1 MAVKQ
6 EFVKFKKNLME
17 REIHS
22 IFSFLDY
29 GLLNLLNRNI
39 LTKTLTTPI
48 VDHACQQ
55 NFQKDLTG
63 ALRSQYL

>member
-1 MAVKQ
+1 MTVKQ

-22 IFSFLDY
+22 IFSFLEY

-39 LTKTLTTPI
+39 FTKTLTTPI